1 MSNFIHEQKK
11 IVTNSKN
18 ENEFYSIIGSQ
29 DFLDSKNNPRVSLE
43 DDIKVVAKKI
53 YRDDGSI
60 RYSIKYE
67 NGKFINPISIY
78 GSKIENTFLDRICK
92 SNDKFKEVNLKVFE
106 MYLKFLKTKNTAWL
120 NNAERE
126 TI

>member
-1 MSNFIHEQKK
+1 MNNFIHEQKK

-29 DFLDSKNNPRVSLE
+29 DFLDSKNNPRVSSE

-78 GSKIENTFLDRICK
+78 GSKVENTFLDRICK

-120 NNAERE
+120 NNVERE

>member
-1 MSNFIHEQKK
+1 MNNFIHEQKK

-29 DFLDSKNNPRVSLE
+29 DFLDSKNNPRVSSE

-67 NGKFINPISIY
+67 NGKFTNPISIY
-78 GSKIENTFLDRICK
+78 GSKVENTFLDRICK
-92 SNDKFKEVNLKVFE
+92 SNDKFKEVNPKAFE

-120 NNAERE
+120 NNVERE
-126 TI
+126 II

>member
-11 IVTNSKN
+11 IVSNSKN

-29 DFLDSKNNPRVSLE
+29 DFLDSKNNPRVSSE
-43 DDIKVVAKKI
+43 DDTKVVAKKI

-92 SNDKFKEVNLKVFE
+92 SNDKFKEVNPKVFE

-120 NNAERE
+120 NNVERE

>member
-1 MSNFIHEQKK
+1 MNNFIHEQKK

-29 DFLDSKNNPRVSLE
+29 DFLDSKNNPRVSSE

-67 NGKFINPISIY
+67 NGYMEGDEHGYAFMISIGY
-78 GSKIENTFLDRICK
+78 VYAGEFTKIIRNEK
-92 SNDKFKEVNLKVFE
+92 LKKLRLIDAIKRFRGGTE
-106 MYLKFLKTKNTAWL
+106 
-120 NNAERE
+120 
-126 TI
+126 